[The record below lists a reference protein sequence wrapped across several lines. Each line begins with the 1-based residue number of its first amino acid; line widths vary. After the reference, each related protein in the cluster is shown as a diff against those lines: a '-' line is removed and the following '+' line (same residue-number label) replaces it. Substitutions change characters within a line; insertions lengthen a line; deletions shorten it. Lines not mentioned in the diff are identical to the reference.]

1 MCYFKTILSTVLLNC
16 PQAEIEKYKA
26 EREKAFAEYEAKF
39 SGAKDDIAARIESD
53 TRNKISGMNQSV
65 GSNKPAVI
73 SFLID
78 SVVKIEPKVHRN
90 YRTSA

>member
-1 MCYFKTILSTVLLNC
+1 MRLEVSTAGPL
-16 PQAEIEKYKA
+16 KA
-26 EREKAFAEYEAKF
+26 EFF
-39 SGAKDDIAARIESD
+39 FVFRIETD

-65 GSNKPAVI
+65 SANKSSVI